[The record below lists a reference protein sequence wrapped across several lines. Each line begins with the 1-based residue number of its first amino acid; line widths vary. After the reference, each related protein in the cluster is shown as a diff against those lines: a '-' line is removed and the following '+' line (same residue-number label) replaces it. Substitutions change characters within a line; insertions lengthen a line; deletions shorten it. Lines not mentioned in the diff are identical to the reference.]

1 MNWWRF
7 VVASEIR
14 KILAFRTDFWVTFL
28 GQTLIQLFIAR
39 SLWEAIFESSGRS
52 VMEGYTLET
61 MTLYYLIVPI
71 GSKML
76 TGENM
81 GFLSR
86 EIYEGTFSRYL
97 LYPISFFN
105 YKTITYLTYS
115 AFFGLQLSLAFVGYH
130 FFFGSLNLDQ
140 IVNLLSGLSFF
151 MLASYAYC
159 NLALLIELISL
170 WADNIWS
177 LMVMVRFLCFF
188 FGGAYIPLSFFPL
201 LLQNIIKFTPF
212 PYLVSLPINV
222 MMDKLSIE
230 DMLFGV
236 LILGIWS
243 IVFNLGARALWA
255 KGQYTYSGVGI

>member
-1 MNWWRF
+1 MKWWRF

-28 GQTLIQLFIAR
+28 GQTLIQIFIAR
-39 SLWEAIFESSGRS
+39 SLWQAIFDASGKT
-52 VMEGYTLET
+52 VMEGYTIQT

-86 EIYEGTFSRYL
+86 EIYEGTFNRYL

-105 YKTITYLTYS
+105 YKTLTYLTYS
-115 AFFGLQLSLAFVGYH
+115 AFYGIQLSLAFIGYH
-130 FFFGSLNLDQ
+130 LVFDQFDLNQ
-140 IVNLLSGLSFF
+140 VIQLSYGLFFF

-159 NLALLIELISL
+159 NMALFIELISI

-177 LMVMVRFLCFF
+177 LMVMARFLCFF
-188 FGGAYIPLSFFPL
+188 FGGAYIPLTFFPEI
-201 LLQNIIKFTPF
+201 LQTIITFTPF
-212 PYLVSLPINV
+212 PYLVSLPINA
-222 MMDKLSIE
+222 MMGRLSLQEMIY
-230 DMLFGV
+230 GV
-236 LILGIWS
+236 IVLLVWSLI
-243 IVFNLGARALWA
+243 FNWLAKRLWG
-255 KGQYTYSGVGI
+255 KGQYHYSGVGI